1 MIPTIREIVRRRNVV
16 TIAPTI
22 VGEMDEVEMAEVEMA
37 EVEAIEIVAVAAETV
52 EGTATGDHVGTRDT
66 AYGDMFSVGRVRF
79 RGPALRYTDMI

>member
-22 VGEMDEVEMAEVEMA
+22 VGEMDEVEMA